1 MRCRFFAL
9 VFATAAT
16 WFAPMPL
23 AAQGTT
29 ASERPRER
37 PRAGAA
43 AETKLERG
51 R

>member
-1 MRCRFFAL
+1 MLIAEAEMEGISHSSIITEAL
-9 VFATAAT
+9 
-16 WFAPMPL
+16 
-23 AAQGTT
+23 AQIVVR